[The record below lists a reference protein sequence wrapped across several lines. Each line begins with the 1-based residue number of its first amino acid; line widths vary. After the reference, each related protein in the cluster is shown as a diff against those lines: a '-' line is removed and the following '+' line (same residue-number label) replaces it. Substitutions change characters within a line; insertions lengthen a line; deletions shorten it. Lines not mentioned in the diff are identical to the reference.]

1 MAYWDYER
9 NDKNPDAV
17 LESSIAYVHWVCQK
31 DSSHRWMARVS
42 DMAKDCKCPGCVAGA
57 DQYLPKKRKAKRG
70 SILAETNPDVAREW
84 HPTFNGSITPSDVNK
99 GTTTKYWWV
108 CSTHDIVWET
118 SVSRRVRGSGCPLC
132 LREKLHDANSK
143 PLSGESLAD
152 KYPTFVESE
161 WDFEENAIS
170 PYDLKPQ
177 SHQNVS
183 WVCQVNK
190 SHKWVTSPHNR
201 INGNT
206 KCPICSE
213 WQHTSFPEKAI
224 FFYVS
229 KVFPDAIESYKPD
242 IDAFGRKTLDIYI
255 PSIRVAIE
263 YDGQTWH
270 GDKNRDVD
278 KDCLCFTYG
287 IRLIRVRE
295 PQCPK
300 YNNSLSTTYI
310 DRTDEKSAKSLDECI
325 KDILA
330 HICSDA
336 DVVVDTKSDEAD
348 IRRLVNC
355 DMSNKSVAK
364 KYPNLVNEWV
374 VDSNDG
380 LTLDS
385 FRSSSNYVGTWICP
399 KGHIYTMSIRHR
411 CQGHGCRKCGLMKPR
426 NGMPT
431 LRDSYPLISDEWV
444 HAMDGST
451 MTPDDVG
458 RRSKLDVLWRCSH
471 CGDVWTESV
480 QRRTTRGDVPF
491 CDNCRKPIKHA
502 VHIETDDVVAPDKKQ
517 GTCSTDKPKRRKKRS
532 GYKLSVERKMSDEG
546 KEKLRKKHEKKFL
559 DRLAVARPEIEVLS
573 RYEGCDKP
581 VLVRCKNCGKTKTV
595 NPTSLFNAKK
605 CSGCRGV
612 ERSVTHEEF
621 VDRLTAANPNVVAVG
636 EYTAANKKMTFRC
649 LIHDVEWDALPQ
661 NVIRGCGCPQCKSE
675 ALSMAKHLNIEGR
688 SLNDLYPKIAN
699 EWVHAVGNPNLDAT
713 MVTPGSS
720 TVVLWKC
727 GSCGYEWTTTVHAR
741 IREDGMPYCRSC
753 RAKIRSEALSSREE

>member
-17 LESSIAYVHWVCQK
+17 LESSIAYVHWVCHK
-31 DSSHRWMARVS
+31 DNSHRWMARVA

-57 DQYLPKKRKAKRG
+57 DRYLPKKRKAKRG
-70 SILAETNPDVAREW
+70 SILAETNPEVAREW
-84 HPTFNGSITPSDVNK
+84 HPTFNGSITPSDVNR
-99 GTTTKYWWV
+99 GSTTKYWWV

-118 SVSRRVRGSGCPLC
+118 SVSKRVRGSGCPLC

-152 KYPTFVESE
+152 KYPTLVESE
-161 WDFEENAIS
+161 WDFEENVIS

-183 WVCQVNK
+183 WVCQFNK

-206 KCPICSE
+206 KCPICTE

-263 YDGQTWH
+263 YDGQAWH
-270 GDKNRDVD
+270 GDKDRDVD

-295 PQCPK
+295 PQCPR
-300 YNNSLSTTYI
+300 YNNSISTIYI
-310 DRTDEKSAKSLDECI
+310 DRTDEKSAESLDECI

-336 DVVVDTKSDEAD
+336 NVVVDTKSDEAD
-348 IRRLVNC
+348 IRKLVNC

-399 KGHIYTMSIRHR
+399 KGHVYTMSIRHR
-411 CQGHGCRKCGLMKPR
+411 CQGHGCGKCGLMKPR

-431 LRDSYPLISDEWV
+431 LRESSPMIADEWV
-444 HAMDGST
+444 RPTDGST
-451 MTPDDVG
+451 ITQDDVG
-458 RRSKLDVLWRCSH
+458 KTSSIKVLWKCSS
-471 CGDVWTESV
+471 CDELFVATVISRTQYGD
-480 QRRTTRGDVPF
+480 RPM
-491 CDNCRKPIKHA
+491 CPKCRKKMRAEQPR
-502 VHIETDDVVAPDKKQ
+502 
-517 GTCSTDKPKRRKKRS
+517 KPRKR
-532 GYKLSVERKMSDEG
+532 GYHLRVERKVSDEA
-546 KEKLRKKHEKKFL
+546 KEKLRQKREDKFKS
-559 DRLAVARPEIEVLS
+559 RLAEARPEIELIS
-573 RYEGCDKP
+573 RYEGSDKP
-581 VLVRCKNCGKTKTV
+581 VLVRCRNCGTEKKIT
-595 NPTSLFNAKK
+595 PTSLFNSGK
-605 CSGCRGV
+605 CSTCAGLGRKK
-612 ERSVTHEEF
+612 SHEQF
-621 VDRLTAANPNVVAVG
+621 VRELKEKNPNVVAVDTYAG
-636 EYTAANKKMTFRC
+636 AKEKMTFRC
-649 LIHDVEWDALPQ
+649 LVHDVEWRATPSNMLK
-661 NVIRGCGCPQCKSE
+661 GCGCQ
-675 ALSMAKHLNIEGR
+675 
-688 SLNDLYPKIAN
+688 
-699 EWVHAVGNPNLDAT
+699 
-713 MVTPGSS
+713 
-720 TVVLWKC
+720 KC
-727 GSCGYEWTTTVHAR
+727 
-741 IREDGMPYCRSC
+741 
-753 RAKIRSEALSSREE
+753 RSEAISAAKRKSVSDS